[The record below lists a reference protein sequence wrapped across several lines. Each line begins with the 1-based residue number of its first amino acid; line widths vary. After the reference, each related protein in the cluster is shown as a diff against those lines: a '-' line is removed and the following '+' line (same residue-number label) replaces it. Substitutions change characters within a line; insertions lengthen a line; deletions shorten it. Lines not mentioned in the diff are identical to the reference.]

1 MQTMTKIILSFYLLL
16 VVASCGND
24 KEDQNAAASQRQ
36 AMALPVIEIPTK
48 TVTTYTDYPT
58 SIEGLVNSE
67 VRAKI
72 SGYITDVLIDEGEK
86 VSKGQTLFLLET
98 NSLSQDAAAAKANIN
113 AAQVEVDKLKP
124 LVEKNI
130 ISNIQLET
138 AKAKLQQAQSGYN
151 SIASSIGYA
160 TIKSPVDGYVGEIRM
175 RKGSLV
181 SPTDQ
186 EPLTTVSDV
195 SNVYAY
201 FSMNEKE
208 YLDFIQ
214 NAKGDTKEDKIKN
227 LAEVTLILAN
237 GTEYESKGR
246 IETINSQIDKT
257 TGTVSFRAEFNNKN
271 SLLNNGNSGTIK
283 VPKVYENAI
292 VVPQEA
298 TFENQNNQFVYTIKT
313 DTTKATV
320 AVSRAI
326 TIKAASDN
334 LFIIKNGLEKGEII
348 IAKGV
353 SKVKDGMPITPQ
365 KTAFDTIAQAI
376 KKEFQ

>member
-1 MQTMTKIILSFYLLL
+1 MQTMTRIILSFFLLL
-16 VVASCGND
+16 ALTSCGND
-24 KEDQNAAASQRQ
+24 KKNQNALESQRQ
-36 AMALPVIEIPTK
+36 AITLPVIEIPTK

-58 SIEGLVNSE
+58 RIEGLINNE

-72 SGYITDVLIDEGEK
+72 SGYITDVLVDEGEK

-98 NSLSQDAAAAKANIN
+98 NSLNQDAAAAKANIN
-113 AAQVEVDKLKP
+113 AAQVEVEKLKP

-151 SIASSIGYA
+151 SINSSIGYA
-160 TIKSPVDGYVGEIRM
+160 TITSPVDGYVGGIRL

-181 SPTDQ
+181 SPTNQ

-237 GTEYESKGR
+237 GTKYGSKGR
-246 IETINSQIDKT
+246 IETINSQIDKA
-257 TGTVSFRAEFNNKN
+257 TGTVSFRAEFNNEN
-271 SLLNNGNSGTIK
+271 RLLNNGNSGTIK
-283 VPKVYENAI
+283 VPKVYINAI

-298 TFENQNNQFVYTIKT
+298 TFENQNNRFVYIIKT
-313 DTTKATV
+313 DTTNTTL

-326 TIKAASDN
+326 TIKGASNN

-353 SKVKDGMPITPQ
+353 SKIKDGTPITPQ
-365 KTAFDTIAQAI
+365 KRAFDSIAQPI
-376 KKEFQ
+376 KTEFQ